1 MDKKN
6 VGKATLKFQSKPRE
20 DFWILKLDTLSPK
33 GLNQELYNV
42 QSRTAAF
49 YSSYFT
55 ILLQLREACNRMT
68 FY

>member
-42 QSRTAAF
+42 QSQTAAF
-49 YSSYFT
+49 YSSYFI
-55 ILLQLREACNRMT
+55 ILPQLREACNRMT

>member
-42 QSRTAAF
+42 QSRTATF

-55 ILLQLREACNRMT
+55 ILLQLGEAYNRMA

>member
-20 DFWILKLDTLSPK
+20 DLWILKLDTLSPK

-55 ILLQLREACNRMT
+55 ILLQLGEAYNRMA